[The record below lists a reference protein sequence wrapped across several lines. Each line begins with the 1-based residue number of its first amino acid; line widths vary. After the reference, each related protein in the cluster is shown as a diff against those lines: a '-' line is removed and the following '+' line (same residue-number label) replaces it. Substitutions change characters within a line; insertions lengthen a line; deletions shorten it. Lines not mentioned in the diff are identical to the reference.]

1 LNMLNINIWNI
12 AFTVINLLVLYIFM
26 KHFLIGPVRKILD
39 ERKQMIERDL
49 DDAKNTRT
57 EAEQM
62 KASYEVSMG
71 KAEEEASRIIESAKS
86 RAGDEYNRIIAQ
98 AREDAAKKMEDADK
112 TIALERE
119 KAMNDLKVSVAGL
132 AMSAAAKL
140 LSEQSGPENDRNLYN
155 RFLAESGDRND

>member
-1 LNMLNINIWNI
+1 MNMLNINIWNI

-132 AMSAAAKL
+132 EMCIRDRLGSASAGNGK
-140 LSEQSGPENDRNLYN
+140 
-155 RFLAESGDRND
+155 

>member
-1 LNMLNINIWNI
+1 MLNINIWNI

-71 KAEEEASRIIESAKS
+71 KAEEGMNTTVSLPRP
-86 RAGDEYNRIIAQ
+86 G
-98 AREDAAKKMEDADK
+98 K
-112 TIALERE
+112 TLQRRWRMLIRPSPW
-119 KAMNDLKVSVAGL
+119 KGRR
-132 AMSAAAKL
+132 
-140 LSEQSGPENDRNLYN
+140 P
-155 RFLAESGDRND
+155 